1 MTTAMTFRFRF
12 TATSFRNDRPF
23 VAHVTWDTSKKTLRR
38 DFFPIDTTPTGR
50 FYAHNECVFTAN
62 VGEIIETSR
71 GQSKTREFRSFNLVA
86 PTGYLI
92 MVCMCDEMNDV
103 MPVMSYLAGAGT
115 IDHIAKGRW
124 SFHTV
129 TSEWK
134 GELATP
140 GDTIPINTNG
150 TPKSYKEQL
159 QARMQSLES
168 ELSQVSALL
177 NDQHGATVKRGRT
190 KQGKA

>member
-1 MTTAMTFRFRF
+1 MNTATTYRFRF
-12 TATSFRNDRPF
+12 TATSIRNDRPF
-23 VAHVTWDTSKKTLRR
+23 VARVTWDKSKKTLKR
-38 DFFPIDTTPTGR
+38 DFFPTETTPTGR

-71 GQSKTREFRSFNLVA
+71 GRSKTREFRSFNLVA

-115 IDHIAKGRW
+115 IDQIAKGRW

-134 GELATP
+134 GELVTP
-140 GDTIPINTNG
+140 GDTMPIHTNG

-159 QARMQSLES
+159 QERMQSLGS

-177 NDQHGATVKRGRT
+177 KDTHGATVKRGRT
-190 KQGKA
+190 KQGK

>member
-1 MTTAMTFRFRF
+1 MTATTTFRFRF
-12 TATSFRNDRPF
+12 TATSVRNDRPF
-23 VAHVTWDTSKKTLRR
+23 VARVTWDARKNTLKR
-38 DFFPIDTTPTGR
+38 DFFRTDTTPAGR
-50 FYAHNECVFTAN
+50 LYAHHECVFTAN

-71 GQSKTREFRSFNLVA
+71 GRGKTREFRTYNLVA

-115 IDHIAKGRW
+115 IEQIAKGRW

-134 GELATP
+134 GERVAP
-140 GDTIPINTNG
+140 GETMSINTNG
-150 TPKSYKEQL
+150 TPTSDTGQL
-159 QARMQSLES
+159 QERMQSLES
-168 ELSQVSALL
+168 ELSQMSAVL
-177 NDQHGATVKRGRT
+177 NDQHSATVTRRRM